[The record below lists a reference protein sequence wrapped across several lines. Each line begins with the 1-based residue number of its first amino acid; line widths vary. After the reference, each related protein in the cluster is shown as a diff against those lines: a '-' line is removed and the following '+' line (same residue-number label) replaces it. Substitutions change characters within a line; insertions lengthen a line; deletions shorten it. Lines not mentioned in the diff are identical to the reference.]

1 MSKHESAIR
10 QSLQLKDRFFIR
22 ADRIVQKIT
31 EDHIRFLK
39 QRGKKVPKKFIYIGV
54 HVRRHDSTK
63 RMIDL
68 YNLWDL
74 KPSYY
79 LEAIHLYRRKFK
91 SKAIFLVT
99 SDTMP
104 WVQQNILG
112 KVYFSYFSTQIYMFM
127 TTFLVKIESHFQSK
141 CTTTIQTRFF

>member
-31 EDHIRFLK
+31 EDHIRLLK
-39 QRGKKVPKKFIYIGV
+39 QRGKKVPKQFIYIGV
-54 HVRRHDSTK
+54 HVRRHDSTQ

-112 KVYFSYFSTQIYMFM
+112 KVYFSTQYLSLRCI
-127 TTFLVKIESHFQSK
+127 
-141 CTTTIQTRFF
+141 